1 MTCIIRHTDASG
13 HSAILTQSIFQRKS
27 RHRQSYLSV
36 LMFSRNQKIMQLDK
50 CFLSIIVVCIDNHKR
65 LFHDIL
71 TSQDR
76 LSCTPRFHTPRWN
89 LISFWQILQLL
100 INILDRHDLRQ
111 SVSDHFFEFFLNCLA
126 NHKDNLC
133 KSRFFR
139 IIN

>member
-27 RHRQSYLSV
+27 RHRQGYLSV
-36 LMFSRNQKIMQLDK
+36 LMFSRNQKIMQLNK

-71 TSQDR
+71 TSQNR
-76 LSCTPRFHTPRWN
+76 LSCTPRFHTPHWDF
-89 LISFWQILQLL
+89 IPFWQILQFL

-111 SVSDHFFEFFLNCLA
+111 SIPDHFFKFFFNRLA
-126 NHKDNLC
+126 DHKNYLC
-133 KSRFFR
+133 KSCFFC
-139 IIN
+139 IID